1 MEEKLRDHIK
11 KIVLLTD
18 DELSY
23 VLLHFSLAAY
33 KKNEFL
39 IQQGENVNNCYFVVS
54 GLLKLVY
61 NDQEG
66 KQHIVSFAME
76 DWWESDFSAY
86 FTQSKAKM
94 SLQCIE
100 DTIVYSLSLKNYQKL
115 SAKLPKMEH
124 FFLQKSNLG
133 FIASQNRILS
143 FLTSNAK
150 ERYEQLLK
158 QYPLLFQRVSKT
170 LLASY
175 LGVSRET
182 LSRFSS

>member
-1 MEEKLRDHIK
+1 MKERLKEHIEKVIP
-11 KIVLLTD
+11 LTD
-18 DELSY
+18 DEFLLVLSY
-23 VLLHFSLAAY
+23 FSFENSR
-33 KKNEFL
+33 KNEFL
-39 IQQGENVNNCYFVVS
+39 IQQGEPVEHCYFVVS
-54 GLLKLVY
+54 GLLKLIY
-61 NDQEG
+61 DDEAG

-86 FTQSKAKM
+86 FSQSKAKM

-100 DTIVYSLSLKNYQKL
+100 DTVVFSISLKNYQNL
-115 SAKLPKMEH
+115 CTDLPKMEH
-124 FFLQKSNLG
+124 FFLKKSNLG
-133 FIASQNRILS
+133 HIASQNRILS

-150 ERYEQLLK
+150 ERYEQLLE
-158 QYPLLFQRVSKT
+158 QHPLLFQRVPKI